1 MDPQAQGPNLLDML
15 PLLLAFFAIFY
26 FLIVRPQKKQEK
38 EHQNMLSKLDK
49 GDQVIVAGGFLGT
62 IAGFK
67 ENNLEVKLA
76 DNVKVTVLR
85 SAVVSKISPETQHAK
100 ESSNAK

>member
-1 MDPQAQGPNLLDML
+1 MDPQAQGPNIMDML
-15 PLLLAFFAIFY
+15 PLLVAFFAIFY

-38 EHQNMLSKLDK
+38 EHQNMLAKLDK

-67 ENNLEVKLA
+67 ENNLEIKLA

-85 SAVVSKISPETQHAK
+85 SAIVSKISPETQPAK
-100 ESSNAK
+100 ESANAK